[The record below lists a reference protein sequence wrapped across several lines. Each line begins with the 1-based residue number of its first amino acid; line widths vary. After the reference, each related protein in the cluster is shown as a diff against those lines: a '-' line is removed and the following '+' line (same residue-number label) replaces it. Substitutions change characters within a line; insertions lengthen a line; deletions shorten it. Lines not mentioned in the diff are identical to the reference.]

1 MKNNKISKLSIIV
14 EALISEIVKPF
25 FLDKFIFREF
35 THKIIEYDEYKIVII
50 I

>member
-25 FLDKFIFREF
+25 FFRQ
-35 THKIIEYDEYKIVII
+35 IYIS
-50 I
+50 